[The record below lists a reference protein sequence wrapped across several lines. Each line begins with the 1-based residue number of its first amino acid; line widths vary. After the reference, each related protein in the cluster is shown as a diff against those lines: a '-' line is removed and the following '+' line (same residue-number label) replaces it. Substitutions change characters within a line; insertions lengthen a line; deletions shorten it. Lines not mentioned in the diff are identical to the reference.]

1 MAWVATAIVG
11 TAVVGGIVQSNA
23 ASSAAKSQARAND
36 ASLAA
41 AERQYYNDVA
51 LAAEMRQALLG
62 LNPVERLQYQDDL
75 DKATAK
81 LTSENADE
89 VKAAQ
94 LEIAQLNA
102 RLNQTGLVN
111 TRYGEAGSAIERS
124 MQATVTGTQGSTAA
138 RLAGIG
144 NARETINAG
153 IGNARETTN
162 AGFDAAADVNAMSR
176 RSTLGAY
183 RTANNYTNALAA
195 EIEGQYDNW
204 NNVFGSMINNLGEF
218 YNSLTPQQLSAGN
231 LQFQQ
236 REYQTAVE
244 TVRKNFAQR
253 GVAGGAQQAIES
265 GMAMDNARARADIR
279 AKAPFQVAE
288 AKTGFLTSGAA
299 SLRNAYTDDLSQ
311 VRANQANLAISQ
323 AEAMNK
329 LRAEQ
334 ADLAVKRAG
343 AVASIDLAAGNVASL
358 DLAAGNVVGAGIDA
372 EAAARS
378 GYEQQMADLSL
389 ARLGTEATVL
399 SNEATRTQA
408 AGQSFTSAQ
417 RTNAINQGNIQAN
430 LATQQGNI
438 ISGVLN
444 TGLNAGLYAY
454 GGGVS
459 QPRTGG
465 SAPVYDG
472 FTGQRVM

>member
-1 MAWVATAIVG
+1 MAWIATGIVG
-11 TAVVGGIVQSNA
+11 AAVVGGIIQSNA
-23 ASSAAKSQARAND
+23 ASSAAKAQARAND

-75 DKATAK
+75 DKATSK

-94 LEIAQLNA
+94 LEIAQINE
-102 RLNQTGLVN
+102 RLKQTGLVN
-111 TRYGEAGSAIERS
+111 TRYGEASSAIERS
-124 MQATVTGTQGSTAA
+124 MQATVAGAQSSTVA
-138 RLAGIG
+138 RLSGIN
-144 NARETINAG
+144 NAS
-153 IGNARETTN
+153 ETTN
-162 AGFDAAADVNAMSR
+162 AGFD
-176 RSTLGAY
+176 
-183 RTANNYTNALAA
+183 TAERWVAESMQATQQGYQTASNYTNALAA
-195 EIEGQYDNW
+195 EVEGQYDNW

-288 AKTGFLTSGAA
+288 AKQGFLTSGAA
-299 SLRNAYTDDLSQ
+299 SIRNAYMDDLSQ
-311 VRANQANLAISQ
+311 ARANQANLAINE
-323 AEAMNK
+323 ATAMNA
-329 LRAEQ
+329 LRADQ
-334 ADLAVKRAG
+334 ADLALKRAG
-343 AVASIDLAAGNVASL
+343 AIASL
-358 DLAAGNVVGAGIDA
+358 DLAAGNVAGAGIDA

-378 GYEQQMADLSL
+378 GYEQQMADMSL
-389 ARLGTEATVL
+389 NRLGTEATVL

-408 AGQSFTSAQ
+408 AGQSFTTAQ

>member
-1 MAWVATAIVG
+1 MAWVATAVVG
-11 TAVVGGIVQSNA
+11 TAVVGGIIQSNA
-23 ASSAAKSQARAND
+23 ASSAAKSQAKAND

-75 DKATAK
+75 AKATAK

-94 LEIAQLNA
+94 LEIAQINE

-111 TRYGEAGSAIERS
+111 TRYGEASSALDRS
-124 MQATVTGTQGSTAA
+124 KQATIQGAQASTTA
-138 RLAGIG
+138 RL
-144 NARETINAG
+144 AG

-162 AGFDAAADVNAMSR
+162 AGFD
-176 RSTLGAY
+176 
-183 RTANNYTNALAA
+183 TAGRWIAESMQATKQGYQIASNYTNALAA
-195 EIEGQYDNW
+195 EVEGQYDNW
-204 NNVFGSMINNLGEF
+204 NNVFGSMTNNLGEF

-231 LQFQQ
+231 LQAQQ

-244 TVRKNFAQR
+244 TVHKNFAQR
-253 GVAGGAQQAIES
+253 GVTSGAQQAIEA

-299 SLRNAYTDDLSQ
+299 SIRNAYMDDLNQ
-311 VRANQANLAISQ
+311 VRANQANLAINE
-323 AEAMNK
+323 ATAMNA
-329 LRAEQ
+329 LRGDQ

-343 AVASIDLAAGNVASL
+343 ALANLDLAAGNVA
-358 DLAAGNVVGAGIDA
+358 GAGIDA

-378 GYEQQMADLSL
+378 GYEQQQADLALS
-389 ARLGTEATVL
+389 RLGTEATVL

-408 AGQSFTSAQ
+408 AGQSFTTAQ

-430 LATQQGNI
+430 LAMQQGNI

-444 TGLNAGLYAY
+444 TGLQAGLYAY

>member
-1 MAWVATAIVG
+1 MAWVATAVIG
-11 TAVVGGIVQSNA
+11 SAIVGGIVQSNA
-23 ASSAAKSQARAND
+23 ASSAANAQARAND

-75 DKATAK
+75 DKATSK
-81 LTSENADE
+81 LTSANADE

-94 LEIAQLNA
+94 LEIAQINE

-124 MQATVTGTQGSTAA
+124 MQATVAGTQGSTAA
-138 RLAGIG
+138 RLSGI
-144 NARETINAG
+144 NDARA
-153 IGNARETTN
+153 TT
-162 AGFDAAADVNAMSR
+162 AQGFD
-176 RSTLGAY
+176 
-183 RTANNYTNALAA
+183 TASNYVNALAA
-195 EIEGQYDNW
+195 EVEGQYNNW

-299 SLRNAYTDDLSQ
+299 TIQNAYMDELAN
-311 VRANQANLAISQ
+311 VRAG
-323 AEAMNK
+323 
-329 LRAEQ
+329 Q

-343 AVASIDLAAGNVASL
+343 ALASL

-378 GYEQQMADLSL
+378 GYAQQQADLSL

-408 AGQSFTSAQ
+408 AGQSFTTAQ